1 MRLRLFFDG
10 RYPRYAF
17 PVLAEYSRPNEHR
30 LKAPATNLT
39 QDIYVADGLKT
50 GRIMAKDEDV
60 CLHCGLCAE
69 RCPTGAWDMKKYL
82 IEMTHAGMTCQ
93 HEAQSAA

>member
-1 MRLRLFFDG
+1 MPASTSARWTAS
-10 RYPRYAF
+10 P
-17 PVLAEYSRPNEHR
+17 SRATARNPICDR
-30 LKAPATNLT
+30 LKAPAANLT

-82 IEMTHAGMTCQ
+82 IEMTYAGTTCQ